1 MDIEV
6 IDNDITEGP
15 EQFFVSLSAPF
26 GATGIIIQPNSTAT
40 VTILD
45 DDGMYKTQ
53 TCLFHM
59 YVFLNYMP
67 HFNWI
72 HSCSYWI

>member
-15 EQFFVSLSAPF
+15 EQFFVSLSVPF
-26 GATGIIIQPNSTAT
+26 RTTKIIIEPNSTAT

-53 TCLFHM
+53 TCLLHM
-59 YVFLNYMP
+59 
-67 HFNWI
+67 
-72 HSCSYWI
+72 